1 MLNGG
6 YAAENTMANRF
17 TSIWNE
23 KKSAVKAVRP
33 AGRAGVASGSADA
46 ESGDEGGNSAAQSLR
61 ALKVMLDR
69 GLMTQAEYDERK
81 AAITG
86 NAPE

>member
-1 MLNGG
+1 
-6 YAAENTMANRF
+6 MANRF

-33 AGRAGVASGSADA
+33 ARSAGVASGGADA
-46 ESGDEGGNSAAQSLR
+46 ETGDEGDDSAARSLR

-69 GLMTQAEYDERK
+69 GLMTQAEYDDRK